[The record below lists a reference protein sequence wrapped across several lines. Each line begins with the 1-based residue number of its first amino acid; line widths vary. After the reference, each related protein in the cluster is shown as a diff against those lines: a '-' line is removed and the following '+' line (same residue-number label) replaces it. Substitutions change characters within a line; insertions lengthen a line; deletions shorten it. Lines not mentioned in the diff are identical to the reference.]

1 MKKIL
6 LTTAITS
13 LALSGCATHPISTFQ
28 PFQTTD
34 LNSLVDSGSL
44 QQKTDT
50 FYIINDSSSS
60 MSDTYWGEGFPG
72 QSEPTKFSVEREL
85 LIRMDKS
92 IPNITLSSGIRSFG
106 SGPCVSWGFTKLNQP
121 IQSYSP
127 ASFKTAINTLE
138 CSSGGTNIHRAFD
151 AASTD
156 LASASGNIALIVLSD
171 GHNLEVS
178 PLPSAQALK
187 EQYGDKLCIST
198 IWVGNKNE
206 EAGQAILQQLSDI
219 SGCGFSTTASEL
231 ATTTGMAGFI
241 ENVFFE
247 ASTSTPQPAVTRSG
261 SALDGDSDGDG
272 VPDSK
277 DKCPDTPKGAI
288 VDKDGCWAFR
298 GVSFG
303 FDQSAI
309 KLNSNPVFENSI
321 TVLQQ
326 NPEITVELQGHTDST
341 GTNEYNQGLSERRAT
356 TVKQHLINSGINE
369 SRLST
374 KGFGEESPIS
384 SNSTKEGRADNRRVI
399 YKSTNE

>member
-13 LALSGCATHPISTFQ
+13 LALSGCATYPISTFQ

-34 LNSLVDSGSL
+34 LNSLVDSGML

-60 MSDTYWGEGFPG
+60 MSGTYWGAGFPG

-121 IQSYSP
+121 IQSYSS

-198 IWVGNKNE
+198 IWVGNKDE
-206 EAGQAILQQLSDI
+206 EAGQAVLQQLSDI
-219 SGCGFSTTASEL
+219 SSCGFSTTASEL
-231 ATTTGMAGFI
+231 ATTKGMANFVQNI
-241 ENVFFE
+241 FFE
-247 ASTSTPQPAVTRSG
+247 ASTPQPAALGTDG
-261 SALDGDSDGDG
+261 ILDGDSDGDG

-288 VDKDGCWAFR
+288 VDKDGCWSFR
-298 GVSFG
+298 NVSFD
-303 FDQSAI
+303 FDRYAI
-309 KLNSNPVFENSI
+309 KSNSNHVFDNSI

-356 TVKQHLINSGINE
+356 TVKQHLINNGINE

-374 KGFGEESPIS
+374 KGFGEESPAV
-384 SNSTKEGRADNRRVI
+384 SNSTKEGRAHNRRVI
-399 YKSTNE
+399 YKSTNK